1 MIEIVKA
8 DGQKES
14 FDEIKLRQSLI
25 KAGASENAVEQVV
38 QQVVPALRSGM
49 STEEVYRLAFQALHH
64 TEKKAAARYS
74 LKRAVLDF
82 GPSGFPFEKFVAEI
96 FKSQGYETKVDQML
110 QGSCVEHEVDVVAD
124 NQKDFIVCEAKFHN
138 SLSLKSDLKVALYVS
153 ARMEDLRNSP
163 ACGEKAPRMRG
174 VLVTNT
180 TFTENAVK
188 YSECVGLNL
197 ISWDY
202 PVKGN
207 LHDLISGAGL
217 HPLTCLST
225 LTKDEKNRFLE
236 KGVVLCNDLRKDH
249 SLLEA
254 EGIKDGRL
262 EEVVN
267 ESNNLCQPFAV
278 N

>member
-1 MIEIVKA
+1 MFEIIKA
-8 DGQKES
+8 DGQKEV
-14 FDEIKLRQSLI
+14 FDEIKLRQSLL
-25 KAGASENAVEQVV
+25 KAGASDAAVEEVV
-38 QQVVPALRSGM
+38 QEVVPTLRSGM
-49 STEEVYRLAFQALHH
+49 STEEVYRLAFQSLHRR
-64 TEKKAAARYS
+64 ERPAAARYS

-96 FKSQGYETKVDQML
+96 FKSQGYTTQVDQML

-124 NQKDFIVCEAKFHN
+124 NQKEFVVVEAKFHN
-138 SLSLKSDLKVALYVS
+138 SLALKSDLKVALYVG
-153 ARMEDLRNSP
+153 ARMEDLKKSP
-163 ACGEKAPRMRG
+163 AFSDRVDRMRG

-188 YSECVGLNL
+188 YAECVGLNL

-217 HPLTCLST
+217 HPLTCLTS
-225 LTKDEKNRFLE
+225 LTHDEKNRFLE
-236 KGVVLCNDLRKDH
+236 KGVVLCNELRADH
-249 SLLEA
+249 ALLEN

-262 EEVVN
+262 DEVVN
-267 ESNNLCQPFAV
+267 ESGYLCQPFAV